1 MTREQA
7 IEILNTDEGISEA
20 EWDAI
25 APNIDED
32 LRIQV
37 RATEGRFYLPADF
50 IDEG

>member
-1 MTREQA
+1 MTREEA
-7 IEILNTDEGISEA
+7 IEILDTDEGINEE

-37 RATEGRFYLPADF
+37 RATEGRFYLPSDF
-50 IDEG
+50 INKA